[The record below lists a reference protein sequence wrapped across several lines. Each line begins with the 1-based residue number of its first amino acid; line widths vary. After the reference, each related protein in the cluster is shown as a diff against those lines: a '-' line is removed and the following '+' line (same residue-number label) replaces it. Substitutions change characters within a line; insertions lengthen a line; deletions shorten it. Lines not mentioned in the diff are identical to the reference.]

1 MTGGTARQS
10 GAKRATHD
18 AVVIGIDAGG
28 SATRARAVA
37 RGELLRDGK
46 GGPGNPLATD
56 FRTLSASYVAALAG
70 YPDPD
75 YIAACVSGT
84 ENTQQRARISKLL
97 NSIFPNAIVQVRPD
111 YVAAVMA
118 APAEADLV
126 VIAGTGSV
134 VCNRTPDGDYLT
146 SGGRGWI
153 LGDFGSAAR
162 LGRSALEWFCDDP
175 AAASLELT
183 ADIGNLLGTGDWR
196 NIVGSLSAAPS
207 PAAFLASA
215 APVLTRAA
223 ARGEGWAA
231 ARLEAEISALATTA
245 ARHIERH
252 LHRKQTTHV
261 ALSGGVWRSPE
272 AESCFTAAM
281 TRATP
286 GSVIVRSSLSP
297 LDGAVRLAE
306 SMAG

>member
-1 MTGGTARQS
+1 MI
-10 GAKRATHD
+10 
-18 AVVIGIDAGG
+18 IGIDAGG
-28 SATRARAVA
+28 SATRARAVVC
-37 RGELLRDGK
+37 GELLRDGK

-56 FRTLSASYVAALAG
+56 SLTLSASYTAALAG
-70 YPDPD
+70 YPEPD

-84 ENTQQRARISKLL
+84 ENPRQRIRISELL
-97 NSIFPNAIVQVRPD
+97 NSIFPNATVQVHPD

-118 APAEADLV
+118 APADADLV

-134 VCNRTPDGDYLT
+134 VCSRAPGGDYVI
-146 SGGRGWI
+146 SGGRGWL

-175 AAASLELT
+175 AATSPELN
-183 ADIGNLLGTGDWR
+183 ADIGNLLGAGDWR
-196 NIVGSLSAAPS
+196 DVLTALRATPS

-215 APVLTRAA
+215 APLLTRAV
-223 ARGEGWAA
+223 ARGERWAA
-231 ARLEAEISALATTA
+231 IRLETEMSALAATA

-252 LHRKQTTHV
+252 LHRQKTTRV
-261 ALSGGVWRSPE
+261 ALSGGVWHSPE
-272 AESCFTAAM
+272 AETCFTAAM
-281 TRATP
+281 TRARP

-297 LDGAVRLAE
+297 LDGAVRLAQ

>member
-1 MTGGTARQS
+1 MIS
-10 GAKRATHD
+10 ATHD

-37 RGELLRDGK
+37 RGELLHDGK

-56 FRTLSASYVAALAG
+56 FRTLSASYAAALAG

-84 ENTQQRARISKLL
+84 HNTEQRARISKLL
-97 NSIFPNAIVQVRPD
+97 NTIFPNAIVQVHPD

-134 VCNRTPDGDYLT
+134 VCNRTPDGDYVT

-175 AAASLELT
+175 AAASPEFNVD
-183 ADIGNLLGTGDWR
+183 AGNLLGTSDWR
-196 NIVGSLSAAPS
+196 NIVSTLCAAPS

-215 APVLTRAA
+215 APLLTRAT
-223 ARGEGWAA
+223 ARGERWAA
-231 ARLEAEISALATTA
+231 ARLEAEMSALAAMT
-245 ARHIERH
+245 ARHIQRH
-252 LHRKQTTHV
+252 PHGRQTTQV
-261 ALSGGVWRSPE
+261 ALSGGVWRSQE
-272 AESCFTAAM
+272 AEACFTAAM

>member
-1 MTGGTARQS
+1 MARER
-10 GAKRATHD
+10 GAGRLAHG

-37 RGELLRDGK
+37 GGEVLRDGK

-56 FRTLSASYVAALAG
+56 SRTLSASYAAALAD
-70 YPDPD
+70 YPAPE

-84 ENTQQRARISKLL
+84 GNTQQRIRISDLL
-97 NSIFPNAIVQVRPD
+97 NTIFPDAIVQVHPD

-118 APAEADLV
+118 APADTDLV

-134 VCNRTPDGDYLT
+134 VCSRTPDGGYVT

-162 LGRSALEWFCDDP
+162 LGRSALEWLCEDP
-175 AAASLELT
+175 AAASPEFN
-183 ADIGNLLGTGDWR
+183 ADAGNLLGTSDWR
-196 NIVGSLSAAPS
+196 NVLSALRATPS

-215 APVLTRAA
+215 APLLTRSA
-223 ARGEGWAA
+223 ARGERWAA
-231 ARLEAEISALATTA
+231 VRLEAEMSMLAATA
-245 ARHIERH
+245 GRHIERH
-252 LHRKQTTHV
+252 LHQQQTTQV
-261 ALSGGVWRSPE
+261 ALSGGVWHSPE

-281 TRATP
+281 TRTRP

-297 LDGAVRLAE
+297 LDGAVSLAE
-306 SMAG
+306 SMAD